1 MNEIT
6 AFDIYDYLPEKIKE
20 LLFNQTMDDLMESIF
35 AIANIPADKQTLLHR
50 DIVSVL
56 IGKYSIEECESILK
70 NSYGLNSSMTATVMG
85 ILKTKLFDLVKS
97 DIAKSRMIFQ
107 QAKDGNLFNND
118 LQPKETIKPP
128 EQLMSY
134 IKNLA
139 STMKT
144 DNIEPEIKKE
154 ENIKLPEKK
163 VEPVVLQ
170 TNKNNVE
177 IKVPE
182 IQKIDESEKTNSLL
196 LKAMKQREVNSESKL
211 TEYYKMLKD
220 NLDTKTEE
228 KENVFQ
234 PPFRSVKGK
243 GALVE
248 SSFDNLE
255 NTNSPFVNKAF
266 EKKNNENADEE
277 TKISPV
283 KYNSFD
289 YTKKEKEETNIPK
302 VDDKFVDLGDF

>member
-35 AIANIPADKQTLLHR
+35 AVANIPADKQTLLHR

-70 NSYGLNSSMTATVMG
+70 NSYGLNSSITATVMS
-85 ILKTKLFDLVKS
+85 ILKTKLFDLVKN

-107 QAKDGNLFNND
+107 QAKEGNLFKND
-118 LQPKETIKPP
+118 SQSKEIVKPP

-144 DNIEPEIKKE
+144 DNTELEIKKE
-154 ENIKLPEKK
+154 ENIKLPEK
-163 VEPVVLQ
+163 VEPTVSQ
-170 TNKNNVE
+170 KNKNNVE
-177 IKVPE
+177 IKIPE

-248 SSFDNLE
+248 SSFDNIE
-255 NTNSPFVNKAF
+255 NTNSPFVDKAF
-266 EKKNNENADEE
+266 EKKGNEEIVKN
-277 TKISPV
+277 PV
-283 KYNSFD
+283 KYNSFE
-289 YTKKEKEETNIPK
+289 YIKKEKEETNIPK